1 MYRAA
6 NTVVIHLAREAAV
19 QEPADLLRQ
28 ERRERVERWPPL
40 LLEDHPAVQA
50 RLADLGAAEGMSGVS
65 LPTLGSRR
73 CASPRRHS
81 WRP

>member
-28 ERRERVERWPPL
+28 EWRKRVERRPPL
-40 LLEDHPAVQA
+40 LLENHPAV
-50 RLADLGAAEGMSGVS
+50 
-65 LPTLGSRR
+65 
-73 CASPRRHS
+73 
-81 WRP
+81 